1 MGDLPLLGNPY
12 LRSRSSQYKCNNA
25 HLQRTRRR
33 QDNLVRRCKYLP
45 SSYTRDTSGKL
56 HENFC
61 WPRANR
67 RFWIGNN
74 SVFAWIIKD
83 VHALQRQSYFQS
95 KIFDY
100 PSAYKSFHATLLMCL
115 WYMRM
120 GSIYNGA
127 QGHPGGNE
135 SFANGQYCIYT
146 ERSGSADMNFTEV
159 VCYPFRGQK
168 SSIGMRH

>member
-45 SSYTRDTSGKL
+45 SSYTRDTSGKS

-83 VHALQRQSYFQS
+83 VHALQWSQS
-95 KIFDY
+95 KIFDK
-100 PSAYKSFHATLLMCL
+100 PSANKSFHATFLMYL

-120 GSIYNGA
+120 VSIYNSA
-127 QGHPGGNE
+127 QGYPGGDE
-135 SFANGQYCIYT
+135 SFANGHYCIYT
-146 ERSGSADMNFTEV
+146 ERSGSADMNFPEV

-168 SSIGMRH
+168 SLFGVIH